1 MIRSLQWIRI
11 QDLFIAIKI
20 EHESQTNRRRQIA
33 MPNVNEKCY
42 TRIFK
47 ILKDCLSVFYQN
59 SHSVEFLTQNI

>member
-1 MIRSLQWIRI
+1 MDKNTGSL
-11 QDLFIAIKI
+11 
-20 EHESQTNRRRQIA
+20 HSYTNRARIPNEPTKIG